1 MFGRGAGAYDR
12 VVTMFS
18 PDGRLFQ
25 VEFALEAVRRG
36 SLAVAIKSNKGAVIV
51 VLKNTKDKLRDPDS
65 IKKVFQIDEH
75 LGCAI
80 SGLHADSRVLVNW
93 ARVQSQYYK
102 LNYGEPTK
110 LHTLVRRLAD
120 VKQMYTQSGG
130 IRPFGCAFILIGV
143 DPGPGGLPQLMTTSP
158 SGRYTSWKATALGQN
173 EERAKEL
180 LKENYNENAS
190 IDDLI
195 KLGIK
200 SQKSTSE
207 EEISADVVEV
217 FYIDTEE
224 KKFKKADKK
233 KVKTLFGQA

>member
-1 MFGRGAGAYDR
+1 MFGRGTGAYDR

-36 SLAVAIKSNKGAVIV
+36 SLAVAIKSTNGAIIV
-51 VLKNTKDKLRDPDS
+51 VLKKTTDKLRDPAT

-75 LGCAI
+75 IGCAI

-93 ARVQSQYYK
+93 ARVQAQYYK
-102 LNYGEPTK
+102 LNYGEPAK
-110 LHTLVRRLAD
+110 VHTLVRRLAD

-130 IRPFGCAFILIGV
+130 IRPFGCAFIIIGV
-143 DPGPGGLPQLMTTSP
+143 DPDGTPQLMTTSP
-158 SGRYTSWKATALGQN
+158 SGRYSSWKATALGQN

-180 LKENYNENAS
+180 LKESYNENAS
-190 IDDLI
+190 LDDLM

-200 SQKSTSE
+200 VQKETSE
-207 EEISADVVEV
+207 EEVTADVVEV
-217 FYIDTEE
+217 VYVDTKERIIKE
-224 KKFKKADKK
+224 VPQKKI
-233 KVKTLFGQA
+233 KTLFGQL

>member
-36 SLAVAIKSNKGAVIV
+36 SLAVAIKSTKGAIIV
-51 VLKNTKDKLRDPDS
+51 VLKKTNDKLRDPDS
-65 IKKVFQIDEH
+65 IKKLYKIDEH
-75 LGCAI
+75 IGTAI

-93 ARVQSQYYK
+93 SRVQAQYYK
-102 LNYGEPTK
+102 LNYGEPLK

-130 IRPFGCAFILIGV
+130 IRPFGCAFLFIAV
-143 DPGPGGLPQLMTTSP
+143 DPDGVPQVMTTSP
-158 SGRYTSWKATALGQN
+158 SGRYSSFKATALGQN
-173 EERAKEL
+173 EDKAKDI
-180 LKENYNENAS
+180 LKESYNENAS
-190 IDDLI
+190 LDDMM

-200 SQKSTSE
+200 VQKETSE
-207 EEISADVVEV
+207 DEITADIVEIV
-217 FYIDTEE
+217 YVD
-224 KKFKKADKK
+224 ADKK
-233 KVKTLFGQA
+233 EFNFAPKKKIKTLFGQA

>member
-1 MFGRGAGAYDR
+1 MFGHGAGAYDR

-36 SLAVAIKSNKGAVIV
+36 SLAVAIKSTKGAIIV

-65 IKKVFQIDEH
+65 IKKVFQIDDH
-75 LGCAI
+75 IGCAI

-93 ARVQSQYYK
+93 SRVQAQYYK

-120 VKQMYTQSGG
+120 VKQMYTQNGG

-143 DPGPGGLPQLMTTSP
+143 DPDGTPQLMTTSP
-158 SGRYTSWKATALGQN
+158 SGRYSSWKATALGQN
-173 EERAKEL
+173 EDRAKEI
-180 LKENYNENAS
+180 LKENYKEDAS
-190 IDDLI
+190 LDDLM

-200 SQKSTSE
+200 VQKETSE
-207 EEISADVVEV
+207 EEINPDIVEIV
-217 FYIDTEE
+217 YIDTEE
-224 KKFKKADKK
+224 KKFQEVPKK
-233 KVKTLFGQA
+233 KIKTLFGQA

>member
-36 SLAVAIKSNKGAVIV
+36 SLAVAIKSTNGAIIV
-51 VLKNTKDKLRDPDS
+51 VLKKTTDKLRDPES
-65 IKKVFQIDEH
+65 IKKLYKIDDH
-75 LGCAI
+75 IGTAI

-93 ARVQSQYYK
+93 SRVQAQYYK
-102 LNYGEPTK
+102 LNYGEPLK

-130 IRPFGCAFILIGV
+130 IRPFGCAFLFIAV
-143 DPGPGGLPQLMTTSP
+143 DPDGDPQVMTTSP
-158 SGRYTSWKATALGQN
+158 SGRYSSFKATALGQN
-173 EERAKEL
+173 EDKAKEI
-180 LKENYNENAS
+180 LKENYKEDAS
-190 IDDLI
+190 LDDMM

-200 SQKSTSE
+200 VQKETSE
-207 EEISADVVEV
+207 DEISADIVEIVYVDTKEKEFKVVP
-217 FYIDTEE
+217 
-224 KKFKKADKK
+224 KK
-233 KVKTLFGQA
+233 KIKTLFSQS

>member
-36 SLAVAIKSNKGAVIV
+36 SLAVAIKSTNGAIIV
-51 VLKNTKDKLRDPDS
+51 VLKKTNDKLRDPDS
-65 IKKVFQIDEH
+65 IKKLYKIDEH
-75 LGCAI
+75 IGTAI

-93 ARVQSQYYK
+93 ARVQAQYYK
-102 LNYGEPTK
+102 LNYGEPVK

-130 IRPFGCAFILIGV
+130 IRPFGCAFLFIGV
-143 DPGPGGLPQLMTTSP
+143 DPDGKPQVMTTSP
-158 SGRYTSWKATALGQN
+158 SGRYSSFKATALGQN
-173 EERAKEL
+173 EERAKEI
-180 LKENYNENAS
+180 LKENYNNNAS
-190 IDDLI
+190 LDDMM

-200 SQKSTSE
+200 VQKETSE
-207 EEISADVVEV
+207 DDIDPDVVEIV
-217 FYIDTEE
+217 YVDAKERE
-224 KKFKKADKK
+224 FKIVPLK
-233 KVKTLFGQA
+233 KVKTLFNQA